1 MDKIDLNALSQ
12 SWKLCVLGVA
22 AIGAFKAAKVSAK
35 SSYAL
40 LKYFVLPRR
49 NMQARYGAN
58 SWAVVT
64 GASDGIGKQYA
75 IELAKEGFNIVLM
88 ARNKA
93 KTEAVSQDI

>member
-1 MDKIDLNALSQ
+1 MDRIDLNALSQ

-22 AIGAFKAAKVSAK
+22 AIGAKAAKVSAK

-75 IELAKEGFNIVLM
+75 IELAKEGFNIVLV

-93 KTEAVSQDI
+93 KTEAVS